1 MSYALQVIT
10 PLIFVGVAMMV
21 AGIAGCVGTGALSL
35 SNLDNEFAVA
45 LALLMVFCL
54 AIMASSTTDDMAAWL
69 DALAGGIPIVDEISD
84 YGSYR
89 AVLSC
94 DPHGAAVAFLDTFVM
109 CVIMNLAKFI
119 PSMVTGGTTGHGV
132 LGRLFVKIFQGMV
145 CGFVALVV
153 LNYVVKQTGAYQAFV
168 SVLGGIIATLAALS
182 IPAVIGAVLSSR
194 SGRTVSTVG
203 AVALLGAYLSF
214 SRSYPMAVLR
224 SALFQALAFFVSL
237 YVLETFY
244 GSLTGAVAAT
254 SNFLVVFG
262 PVFVMLLGIY
272 FIVSAICK
280 R

>member
-1 MSYALQVIT
+1 
-10 PLIFVGVAMMV
+10 
-21 AGIAGCVGTGALSL
+21 
-35 SNLDNEFAVA
+35 
-45 LALLMVFCL
+45 
-54 AIMASSTTDDMAAWL
+54 
-69 DALAGGIPIVDEISD
+69 VDEISD

-89 AVLSC
+89 AALSC

-119 PSMVTGGTTGHGV
+119 PSMVTGGATGHGA
-132 LGRLFVKIFQGMV
+132 LGRLFVKIFQGMA

-153 LNYVVKQTGAYQAFV
+153 LNYVVKQAGAYQALV
-168 SVLGGIIATLAALS
+168 SALGGIVATLATLS

-194 SGRTVSTVG
+194 SGRTISTVG
-203 AVALLGAYLSF
+203 AAALLGAYLSF

-224 SALFQALAFFVSL
+224 SALFQALAFFASL

-244 GSLTGAVAAT
+244 GSLAGAVAAT